1 MVCGSDLGPA
11 LEGETLRS
19 GAGREWF
26 SEHIDSI
33 YQEAYEPI
41 PNANHGAGIFTNM
54 YPNKIIQMS
63 VNTPYM
69 EHMGMRGFSLRDGEK
84 M

>member
-1 MVCGSDLGPA
+1 MVRGSDSGPA

-54 YPNKIIQMS
+54 YPKNHSNVSKYTIHGAYGYERFQP
-63 VNTPYM
+63 T
-69 EHMGMRGFSLRDGEK
+69 RR
-84 M
+84 